1 MVVRDRREIW
11 RATPSSCVK
20 RVYGEGDGRL
30 GRLACNVRAE
40 RICCWVLLRTGR
52 MVRPDILIAVPA
64 AVGSADAVGFH
75 GHPRATADIDIW
87 VPMREDTAEQLVSV
101 LRAFG
106 FDVPQLS
113 TELFLSPDRVIRLGA
128 PPLRIELLTTI
139 AGVEFDACYARAVHT
154 TLGDVDVRII
164 ALDDLKT
171 NKRAAGRHQDLADL
185 DHLP

>member
-1 MVVRDRREIW
+1 MADPILPPDFSEFLRLLN
-11 RATPSSCVK
+11 AH
-20 RVYGEGDGRL
+20 RVDY
-30 GRLACNVRAE
+30 
-40 RICCWVLLRTGR
+40 
-52 MVRPDILIAVPA
+52 LIVGGYAVA
-64 AVGSADAVGFH
+64 FH

-87 VPMREDTAEQLVSV
+87 VPMREDTAQQLVTV

-113 TELFLSPDRVIRLGA
+113 TELFLRPDQVIRLGT

-139 AGVEFDACYARAVHT
+139 AGVDFDACDARAVHT
-154 TLGDVDVRII
+154 TFDGVPVRVI

>member
-1 MVVRDRREIW
+1 MADPALPPDFSEFLRLLN
-11 RATPSSCVK
+11 AH
-20 RVYGEGDGRL
+20 RVSY
-30 GRLACNVRAE
+30 
-40 RICCWVLLRTGR
+40 
-52 MVRPDILIAVPA
+52 LI
-64 AVGSADAVGFH
+64 VGGYAVGFH

-87 VPMREDTAEQLVSV
+87 VPMRADTAQQLVTV

-113 TELFLSPDRVIRLGA
+113 ADLFLRPDQVIRLGA

-139 AGVEFDACYARAVHT
+139 AGVEFDACYGRAVQT

-171 NKRAAGRHQDLADL
+171 NKRSAGRHQDLADL